1 MIEITKDKKG
11 IHLNSISKTVWE
23 DFKNMTRNK
32 HGKIHSV
39 LGQEVEKALIFYM
52 KHDTNNTHIEQTQI
66 KKISKKEQNKKISKK
81 EQNFTKV
88 AKELFKFYTIPHK
101 ILKNIILKTGVSDD
115 RVIKSYINSFIAMQ
129 WISKITEIGHIR
141 KVYKIDHTMIN
152 ITLAQYENE
161 YKITFDF

>member
-23 DFKNMTRNK
+23 DFKTMTRNK

-52 KHDTNNTHIEQTQI
+52 KHDTKNTHIEKTQI
-66 KKISKKEQNKKISKK
+66 KKISKK

-101 ILKNIILKTGVSDD
+101 ILKNIILKTGISDD
-115 RVIKSYINSFIAMQ
+115 RVIKSYIDSFIAMQ
-129 WISKITEIGHIR
+129 WISKMTEIGHIR